1 VGSAPSLARLNQA
14 LRATSGSK
22 VHTTTGIPRAR
33 AQARWWT
40 LSANPTPR
48 CWPPGAT
55 PVMWEWRARSGG
67 AVKNPAL
74 APTIRVPA
82 KAPTT

>member
-1 VGSAPSLARLNQA
+1 VGRAPSLARLNQA

-22 VHTTTGIPRAR
+22 VQATTWIPRAR
-33 AQARWWT
+33 AQARWCT
-40 LSANPTPR
+40 LSANPTPW

-55 PVMWEWRARSGG
+55 PVMWECSPGSGG

-74 APTIRVPA
+74 APTSRVPA
-82 KAPTT
+82 NAPAT